1 METILRLRTTRL
13 QDAQA
18 WVGGQIWEAPPYY
31 KVLRTTRLQVA
42 GVGEAAVDH
51 LGEGV
56 EGVADVECVE
66 RCRAVDALKLLAF
79 YAHY

>member
-1 METILRLRTTRL
+1 METIRLRTTRL
-13 QDAQA
+13 QDARA
-18 WVGGQIWEAPPYY
+18 WVGGQIWEAILR
-31 KVLRTTRLQVA
+31 LRTTSLQVA

>member
-1 METILRLRTTRL
+1 MGWGPDLGDFIR
-13 QDAQA
+13 
-18 WVGGQIWEAPPYY
+18 
-31 KVLRTTRLQVA
+31 LRTTRLQVA

-56 EGVADVECVE
+56 EGVAGVECVE

-79 YAHY
+79 

>member
-1 METILRLRTTRL
+1 M
-13 QDAQA
+13 
-18 WVGGQIWEAPPYY
+18 
-31 KVLRTTRLQVA
+31 LRTTRLQVA

-79 YAHY
+79 

>member
-1 METILRLRTTRL
+1 MLGRGLGARSGR
-13 QDAQA
+13 
-18 WVGGQIWEAPPYY
+18 PPNY

-79 YAHY
+79 KCTLLVNSLSVRAV